1 MSESS
6 LLERLLNPRLE
17 EERRTS
23 VDFDRL
29 VESVRRNL
37 TSMLNSRRGGVPI
50 QADYGA
56 PEFSTVVYTMP
67 RSLSAFQQAIKTSVE
82 KYEPR
87 LRNVRVNFE
96 KSEEHELLLHFAITG
111 EVISGGERAILTL
124 DTLVDSS
131 GRISVED

>member
-6 LLERLLNPRLE
+6 LFERLLNPRLE
-17 EERRTS
+17 EERRAS

-37 TSMLNSRRGGVPI
+37 TNMLNSRRGGVPI

-67 RSLSAFQQAIKTSVE
+67 RSLSAFQQAIKSSVE

-96 KSEEHELLLHFAITG
+96 RSEEHELLLHFAI
-111 EVISGGERAILTL
+111 
-124 DTLVDSS
+124 SS
-131 GRISVED
+131 GRWSAAEKGPF